1 MIKVMLVD
9 DHQLLREGLKTI
21 LETTNDFEVVAE
33 ATDGQQG
40 LDALAKVTP
49 DIIILDIR
57 MQPMDGITM
66 LRQLRA
72 QQNQVPVVVLTT
84 FDDQAPIQQAMQLG
98 AKGYLLKDAT
108 RETIIQTLHN
118 ALNGQVALEAEIA
131 AKAFQPATTTTA
143 APLSPQNQAILTAV
157 AQGYHSKEIA
167 ATMHLSERT
176 IKAHLT
182 QIYNDFGVFT
192 RAEAV
197 AYALKHQ
204 LIEI

>member
-21 LETTNDFEVVAE
+21 LENTNEFEVVAE
-33 ATDGQQG
+33 ATDGQNG
-40 LDALAKVTP
+40 LQQLETITP

-66 LRQLRA
+66 LQQLA
-72 QQNQVPVVVLTT
+72 NQHSQLPVVVLTT
-84 FDDQAPIQQAMQLG
+84 FDDQEPIQMALKLG

-108 RETIIQTLHN
+108 RETIIQTLHQ

-131 AKAFQPATTTTA
+131 AKAFQPATPA
-143 APLSPQNQAILTAV
+143 VAPLSPQNQAILTAV

-167 ATMHLSERT
+167 QTMHLSERT

-182 QIYNDFGVFT
+182 QIYTDFGVFT

-197 AYALKHQ
+197 AYALKHH